1 MMILITAIL
10 VSQGL
15 RYVSILST
23 RIPVMIP
30 QIQISDSLRF
40 FCSNI
45 FFERMFKVLLEKTVV
60 QPG

>member
-1 MMILITAIL
+1 MILITAIL

-23 RIPVMIP
+23 QIPVMIP
-30 QIQISDSLRF
+30 QVQSSDSLRF

-45 FFERMFKVLLEKTVV
+45 FFEMMFKTLLEKTVV